1 MWDVIQ
7 VVGALILLV
16 GFLAVQFDR
25 VSERALSY
33 LLVNIVGSGALAVTA
48 VVSGNWGFV
57 LLEGVWTLASMAGL
71 LAWLRRRSPDASSE
85 VPS

>member
-7 VVGALILLV
+7 VVGALILLA

-33 LLVNIVGSGALAVTA
+33 LLVNIVGSGVLAVTA

-71 LAWLRRRSPDASSE
+71 LAWLRRRGADMSGE